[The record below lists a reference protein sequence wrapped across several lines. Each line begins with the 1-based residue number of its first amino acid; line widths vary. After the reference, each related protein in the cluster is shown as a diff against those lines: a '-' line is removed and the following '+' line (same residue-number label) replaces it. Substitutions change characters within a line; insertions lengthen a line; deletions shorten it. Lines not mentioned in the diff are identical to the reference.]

1 MGGRG
6 GGVGGSRNVC
16 TPWLEYRRG
25 MAKNLAV
32 HLIRAF
38 KKGGLNITGELERD
52 QTGWR
57 REEQGPF

>member
-1 MGGRG
+1 MGG
-6 GGVGGSRNVC
+6 SKNVC

-57 REEQGPF
+57 REEKGPF